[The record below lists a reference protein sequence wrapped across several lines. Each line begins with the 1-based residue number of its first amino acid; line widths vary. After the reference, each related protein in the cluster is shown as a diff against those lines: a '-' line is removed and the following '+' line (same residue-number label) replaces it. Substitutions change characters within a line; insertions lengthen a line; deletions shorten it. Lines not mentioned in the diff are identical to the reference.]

1 MESLGIVL
9 GLAILFLAMM
19 IGLSAWAARQLPSG
33 PVPVHF
39 DTKGKADAF
48 GSRWITLGILP
59 ASYIVVLALTLAIS
73 HGSGPVSP
81 LELIVSQLV
90 LGVSLL
96 AAHGFVVFLLLRW
109 ARSS

>member
-39 DTKGKADAF
+39 DIKGKADAF

-59 ASYIVVLALTLAIS
+59 VTYLAVIGLTLAIGWAVGQERS
-73 HGSGPVSP
+73 D
-81 LELIVSQLV
+81 V
-90 LGVSLL
+90 LGTQLFLGFSLL
-96 AAHGFVVFLLLRW
+96 AAHGFILFLLLRW
-109 ARSS
+109 ARNV